1 MIQIRKEPSMDLQKE
16 WHQQELQAAED
27 CLSHRPLEEEYAF
40 YHAVSS
46 GDINF
51 VQENCSQNK
60 FASPNGMGVL
70 SYDPLT
76 NMKYH
81 FVVTVAMIVR
91 HCVEAEMELEQAY
104 RLSDF
109 YILKMDAC
117 MSIAAICK
125 LHDSMV
131 LDYTGKMLLLKKES
145 VISKPVI
152 LCMDYIYSHLN
163 SRITIEELA
172 DYTGLSPSYLSR
184 LFKQELGVAISS
196 YINEKKIEKA
206 QHLLK
211 YSDYSLIEI
220 ANYLAFSSQSHFIQ
234 TFKKSVGLTP
244 KKYRD
249 KFYRTSW

>member
-1 MIQIRKEPSMDLQKE
+1 MNLQEE
-16 WHQQELQAAED
+16 WQKQELQDTED
-27 CLSHRPLEEEYAF
+27 SFTHRPLEEEYAF

-46 GDINF
+46 GDIAY
-51 VQENCSQNK
+51 VQENCRQNT
-60 FASPNGMGVL
+60 FSSPDGMGIL
-70 SYDPLT
+70 SHNPLT
-76 NMKYH
+76 NLKYH

-91 HCVEAEMELEQAY
+91 HCVEAGMELEQAY

-109 YILKMDAC
+109 YILKMDTC
-117 MSIAAICK
+117 TSISAICK
-125 LHDSMV
+125 LHDNMV

-145 VISKPVI
+145 VISKSVV

-163 SRITIEELA
+163 SRLTIEELA
-172 DYTGLSPSYLSR
+172 AHTNLSPSYLSR
-184 LFKQELGVAISS
+184 LFKKELGVPISS

>member
-1 MIQIRKEPSMDLQKE
+1 MNLQKE
-16 WHQQELQAAED
+16 WQRKELQDAED
-27 CLSHRPLEEEYAF
+27 ALSHRPLEEEYAF
-40 YHAVSS
+40 YNAVSS
-46 GDINF
+46 GDIKY
-51 VQENCSQNK
+51 VQENCRQNT

-70 SYDPLT
+70 SPDPIT

-81 FVVTVAMIVR
+81 FVVTVAMVVR
-91 HCVEAEMELEQAY
+91 HCVEAGMELEQAY

-117 MSIAAICK
+117 TSISAICR

-131 LDYTGKMLLLKKES
+131 LDYTGKMLLLKKEN

-152 LCMDYIYSHLN
+152 LCMDYIYDHLN
-163 SRITIEELA
+163 SRITIEALA
-172 DYTGLSPSYLSR
+172 DYTNLSPSYLSR
-184 LFKQELGVAISS
+184 LFKKELGVAISD

-234 TFKKSVGLTP
+234 TFKKAVGLTP

-249 KFYRTSW
+249 KFYRTTW